1 MLNDKV
7 YMKSVWLGLV
17 LWCLAPL
24 STIFKLYHSGQFY
37 WWRKPAYP
45 KKTTDLSQVID
56 KLYHIMLYLVHLIM
70 NGVRTHNIK
79 LVMIGNDCTGSCK
92 SNYHTITT
100 TTATEV
106 GLDR

>member
-37 WWRKPAYP
+37 WLDQP
-45 KKTTDLSQVID
+45 VFI
-56 KLYHIMLYLVHLIM
+56 LVLVFVYFMII
-70 NGVRTHNIK
+70 IK
-79 LVMIGNDCTGSCK
+79 NVK
-92 SNYHTITT
+92 
-100 TTATEV
+100 
-106 GLDR
+106 